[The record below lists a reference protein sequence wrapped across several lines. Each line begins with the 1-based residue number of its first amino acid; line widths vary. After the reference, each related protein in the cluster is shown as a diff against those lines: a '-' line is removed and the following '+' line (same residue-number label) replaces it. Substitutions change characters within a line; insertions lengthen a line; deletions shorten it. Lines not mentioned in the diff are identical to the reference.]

1 MSPTIHQA
9 EPSLPS
15 SVPATFALAEGRA
28 LGLSE
33 RRLRALVA
41 SGALTRLGR
50 GLYRRADAPLADE
63 DLLEIA
69 ARAPEGT
76 LCLMTALSRH
86 DLTDRIPS
94 RIDIALPR
102 ERRPPRVQA
111 PVRWHRFDTETFDL
125 GRVVEDLGDGL
136 MLGLYGPERCIVD
149 AFRLRHLVGDD
160 VAIEA
165 LKRWLRRRG
174 AQPSAL
180 LVLARRFPKAEPSLR
195 AALQVLL

>member
-1 MSPTIHQA
+1 MSPA
-9 EPSLPS
+9 PAKPVPLPADL
-15 SVPATFALAEGRA
+15 PETFSLAEGRA
-28 LGLSE
+28 NGLSD
-33 RRLRALVA
+33 RRLRALLA
-41 SGALTRLGR
+41 SGTLTRLGR
-50 GLYRRADAPLADE
+50 GIYRRADAPLADE

-69 ARAPEGT
+69 ARAPEAT

-94 RIDIALPR
+94 RIDVALPR

-111 PVRWHRFDTETFDL
+111 PVRWHRFDAETFDM
-125 GRVVEDLGDGL
+125 GRTVEDLGGGL
-136 MLGLYGPERCIVD
+136 TLGLYGPTRCIVD
-149 AFRLRHLVGDD
+149 AFRLRHLLGDD

-165 LKRWLRRRG
+165 LRRWLRRRG
-174 AQPSAL
+174 AQPSEL